1 MHTKTHNVHM
11 YVWIMLVMS
20 NLLAQDI
27 AVGWRVKEEGGIGL
41 TKAKLCTN
49 ATKGDTVNNLCSAC
63 NYLHSFPQPHL
74 SHSQRALVPW

>member
-1 MHTKTHNVHM
+1 
-11 YVWIMLVMS
+11 MS

-49 ATKGDTVNNLCSAC
+49 ATKGETRSTIFVVLATTFTAPPSHTCLTRKGPLYPGNLA
-63 NYLHSFPQPHL
+63 
-74 SHSQRALVPW
+74 VKKV